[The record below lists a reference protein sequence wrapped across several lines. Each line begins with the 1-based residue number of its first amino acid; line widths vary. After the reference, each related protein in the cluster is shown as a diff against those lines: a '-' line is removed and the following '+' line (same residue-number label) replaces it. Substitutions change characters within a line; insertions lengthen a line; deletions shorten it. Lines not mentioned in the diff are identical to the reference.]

1 MQKPYKKLVKLQ
13 MKAQDCVS
21 HEKAKKII
29 KKANKAYE
37 KASTT
42 QNDA

>member
-1 MQKPYKKLVKLQ
+1 MDKRYKKLVKLQ

-21 HEKAKKII
+21 HEKARKII

-37 KASTT
+37 KASIT